1 MATRPQ
7 QVAVRNCNKC
17 RLPSPLAGWVGTA
30 CQRLVWMRAADKTD
44 GHHVDTLSTFIYKGP
59 VEARQNEEAEA
70 VESAN
75 ALRPKNRVVVGSAD
89 RKVVARDGLI
99 KFNRWNIWN
108 GNWYKERTQTGLSIE
123 ERSLLTNC
131 TVKVLKVKLTK
142 EYTWCIVEI
151 ESRTINIE
159 SEK

>member
-1 MATRPQ
+1 MLYATATSAGPPP
-7 QVAVRNCNKC
+7 A
-17 RLPSPLAGWVGTA
+17 LPLAGWVGTA

-59 VEARQNEEAEA
+59 VESRQSEEAEA

-99 KFNRWNIWN
+99 KFNRWSIWN
-108 GNWYKERTQTGLSIE
+108 
-123 ERSLLTNC
+123 
-131 TVKVLKVKLTK
+131 
-142 EYTWCIVEI
+142 
-151 ESRTINIE
+151 
-159 SEK
+159 